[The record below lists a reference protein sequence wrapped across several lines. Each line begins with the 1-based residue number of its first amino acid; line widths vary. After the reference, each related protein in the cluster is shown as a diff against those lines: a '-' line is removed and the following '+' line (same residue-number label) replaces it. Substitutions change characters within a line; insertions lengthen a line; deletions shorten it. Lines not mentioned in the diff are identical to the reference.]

1 MNEPLIVERER
12 AVESL
17 TAGFANGAIDVDE
30 LERRLALVHT
40 VQRHSELQALVTDLV
55 PVAPEI
61 TALVPAQ
68 KLRVI
73 MGSIERTGPWAVPQ
87 QLKARVFAGNL
98 ELDLRDARMAP
109 GVTTIEV
116 NITMGNVELIVPP
129 EVQVDVDASSLMGH
143 VEDASERVA
152 GAPSQIIRVVG
163 RVKLGNLEVSTMR
176 RGETRREAKWRR
188 RDERR
193 WRARRYRARGCY

>member
-1 MNEPLIVERER
+1 MNEPTTGEREY

-30 LERRLALVHT
+30 LERRLALVHAAK
-40 VQRHSELQALVTDLV
+40 QPAELQALVRDLV
-55 PVAPEI
+55 PVNAP
-61 TALVPAQ
+61 TMALVPAQ

-87 QLKARVFAGNL
+87 QLNARVFAGNL

-116 NITMGNVELIVPP
+116 NVTMGNIELIVPP
-129 EVQVDVDASSLMGH
+129 DYQVDVDASSFMGH
-143 VEDASERVA
+143 VEDATERVS
-152 GAPSQIIRVVG
+152 GAPTQIIRVVG
-163 RVKLGNLEVSTMR
+163 RVKLGNLEVRAMR
-176 RGETRREAKWRR
+176 RGETQRELKWRR

-193 WRARRYRARGCY
+193 WRARRYRRGCY

>member
-1 MNEPLIVERER
+1 M
-12 AVESL
+12 

-73 MGSIERTGPWAVPQ
+73 MYTQPAASVDHRRT
-87 QLKARVFAGNL
+87 R
-98 ELDLRDARMAP
+98 
-109 GVTTIEV
+109 
-116 NITMGNVELIVPP
+116 
-129 EVQVDVDASSLMGH
+129 
-143 VEDASERVA
+143 
-152 GAPSQIIRVVG
+152 
-163 RVKLGNLEVSTMR
+163 
-176 RGETRREAKWRR
+176 
-188 RDERR
+188 
-193 WRARRYRARGCY
+193 